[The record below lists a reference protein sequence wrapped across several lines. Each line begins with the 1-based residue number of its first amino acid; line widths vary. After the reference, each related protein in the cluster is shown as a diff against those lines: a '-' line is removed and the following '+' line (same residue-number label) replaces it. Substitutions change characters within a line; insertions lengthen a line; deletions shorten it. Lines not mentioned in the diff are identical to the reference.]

1 MRAARPGCGRL
12 SRMATVSWKAQPDEH
27 DYPAAVAYLSLL
39 APCSLAEELAH
50 RLRSASVEHHRAQ
63 DVLRA
68 AGLPLLAPDDPRVA
82 GDLAKVHGE
91 VPLSPVLLVRGEL
104 RTGLP
109 LIVADGYHR
118 LCASYHVDGAT
129 DIPCRVVDRPVG
141 FR

>member
-1 MRAARPGCGRL
+1 
-12 SRMATVSWKAQPDEH
+12 MATVSWKAQPDEH

-39 APCSLAEELAH
+39 APCSLAEE
-50 RLRSASVEHHRAQ
+50 
-63 DVLRA
+63 
-68 AGLPLLAPDDPRVA
+68 
-82 GDLAKVHGE
+82 
-91 VPLSPVLLVRGEL
+91 PVLLVRGEL